1 MIGRMVRVRMQRQQV
16 LSREGLQLLVVLDE
30 SVLKRRIGS
39 ESVMYEQL
47 QRLAQE
53 ADRPNLTLRILP
65 LDAQHMVFGESFVIF
80 GFGDDS
86 DAMLQDVVSTEQ
98 LKSGFTV
105 EGERETYL
113 HRIAFQML
121 AEASLDPVA
130 SRALILETAEAMW
143 SDAKQR
149 ANTQA

>member
-1 MIGRMVRVRMQRQQV
+1 
-16 LSREGLQLLVVLDE
+16 
-30 SVLKRRIGS
+30 
-39 ESVMYEQL
+39 
-47 QRLAQE
+47 
-53 ADRPNLTLRILP
+53 
-65 LDAQHMVFGESFVIF
+65 SFVIF

-121 AEASLDPVA
+121 AEASLDPA
-130 SRALILETAEAMW
+130 SSRALILETAQAMW
-143 SDAKQR
+143 SGAKQGGN
-149 ANTQA
+149 APA